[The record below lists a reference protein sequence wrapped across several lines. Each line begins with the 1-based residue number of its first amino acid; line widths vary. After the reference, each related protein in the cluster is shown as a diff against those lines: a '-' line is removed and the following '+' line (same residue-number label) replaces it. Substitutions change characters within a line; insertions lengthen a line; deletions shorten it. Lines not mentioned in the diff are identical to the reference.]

1 MGKCK
6 DEIEKLINGEIEEV
20 YISSEFESM
29 ETLSKSVQ
37 VWRYDKDEDVISYST
52 LTKTNINRPYFIK
65 IKNGKNFVAK
75 KYVGENLTDDT
86 KLKLVSKQE
95 AIIIL
100 GLKECNNI

>member
-6 DEIEKLINGEIEEV
+6 DEMKKLINGEIEEV

-37 VWRYDKDEDVISYST
+37 VWRYDKDEDIISYST

-65 IKNGKNFVAK
+65 IKNGENFVAK